1 MSRPLAFILLSFLSS
16 TQAGALTGPRFW
28 PGFPGWPW
36 GGVGGGA
43 DGEDAGAEPEQA
55 GTWGGC
61 PSLSEVDIYRFKSSF
76 PLTNY
81 HLLFD
86 KIRNETGPDG
96 FPKHEWIAGR

>member
-1 MSRPLAFILLSFLSS
+1 MMIMLLMLLM
-16 TQAGALTGPRFW
+16 LTMMMTDNISLVWCAQWR
-28 PGFPGWPW
+28 PW

-76 PLTNY
+76 PLTNN
-81 HLLFD
+81 HLLFN
-86 KIRNETGPDG
+86 KIRNESGPDG